1 MRAHPSALEFG
12 KKLLAAR
19 ERTEAQLRAS
29 FERKAYAADEI
40 DAAIARLKALKFLD
54 DRRAAEAHARVAF
67 AAKQS
72 VAAVSRKLTSIGVST
87 AEGQAAVARVQG
99 EVGHEDEGA
108 ARDLLQKR
116 RLTGVKAA
124 RFLAGRGFDEELI
137 RKLVPAL
144 GAEGDSGPSDE

>member
-1 MRAHPSALEFG
+1 MRARPSALEFG

-29 FERKAYAADEI
+29 FERKGYPADEVES
-40 DAAIARLKALKFLD
+40 AIARLKALRFLD
-54 DRRAAEAHARVAF
+54 DRRAAEAHARAAF

-72 VAAVSRKLTSIGVST
+72 VAAVSRKLASLGVAT
-87 AEGQAAVARVQG
+87 AEVQAAVARVEE
-99 EVGHEDEGA
+99 EVGHEDEAA
-108 ARDLLQKR
+108 ARELLVKR

-137 RKLVPAL
+137 QRLVPAL
-144 GAEGDSGPSDE
+144 VREGDEGTPP